1 MSDQRTAPLTL
12 LGSNISCF
20 TVKMGNYLRLKQ
32 IPYRLESMQFLAVR
46 KVLEREFGVMQ
57 MPVFLI
63 SLALVAA
70 VSNPVNA
77 ESDLSG
83 YWQHE
88 SDPVWIE
95 IEPEAGQGAMVRNDK
110 RPDRVGF
117 LVVTDLEAG
126 DDPNAWSAQVFAARL
141 GEYRKADITLSA
153 DDRMVFT
160 VKVGFMRRSVEWRRV
175 SEVPPAPDD
184 E

>member
-1 MSDQRTAPLTL
+1 ML
-12 LGSNISCF
+12 LLLLSAI
-20 TVKMGNYLRLKQ
+20 
-32 IPYRLESMQFLAVR
+32 I
-46 KVLEREFGVMQ
+46 
-57 MPVFLI
+57 
-63 SLALVAA
+63 AL
-70 VSNPVNA
+70 PGNA
-77 ESDLSG
+77 ENELAG

-95 IEPEAGQGAMVRNDK
+95 MQPVTGQGMMLRNDN

-117 LVVTDLEAG
+117 LVVTDLEASE
-126 DDPNAWSAQVFAARL
+126 DPNAWSAQVFAARL
-141 GEYRKADITLSA
+141 GEYRNADITLSA